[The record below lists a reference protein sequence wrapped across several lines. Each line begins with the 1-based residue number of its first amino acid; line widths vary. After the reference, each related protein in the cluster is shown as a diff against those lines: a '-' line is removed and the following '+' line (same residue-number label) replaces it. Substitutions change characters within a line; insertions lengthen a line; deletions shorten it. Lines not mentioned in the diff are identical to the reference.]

1 MRTLERI
8 GRIITIQRVLIRYG
22 ADEILF
28 ATPMFRPFRYIFH
41 LMPWNWVNKVE
52 GPRAK
57 RLRMVLEDLGPIY
70 IKLGQILSTRR
81 DILPEDIANEFAKL
95 QDRVSPFPGEI
106 ARKSIEKTYGN
117 KINEVF
123 KEFDETPLASA
134 SIAQVHPAT
143 LHDGREFV
151 VKVIRPGIEKL
162 IRRDVGLL
170 YMIATQAEKYYPEGK
185 TLNFIGVVREFE
197 KTLLN
202 ELDLMREVASAS
214 QLRRNFKD
222 EEQFYVPEISWEL
235 SRSNLLVMERINGI
249 QVSNVEELKKAGV
262 DFKWLAEYGVEIFF
276 TQVFRDNFFHADMH
290 PGNIFVDKPS
300 KDAKTIVKVVDFG
313 IMSSL
318 TEFDQRYLAENFIAF
333 LNRDYHRVASLHIES
348 GWVPADTRHDDFEFA
363 IRTVCEPLLNR
374 PMKEISFGELLER
387 LFQTA
392 RKFNMVIMPQLILLQ
407 KTIINIEGIGRQL
420 YPDLDLWKAARPQLE
435 RWMSE
440 RVGVKGLIK
449 GAKDNVPYW
458 IDRLP
463 DLPNRALDIIDRL
476 HDGKL
481 ELENKSN
488 EIQELRKEMKS
499 YNHKTIMAVIGSGL
513 LMSAAIVY
521 GLENEMT
528 LLIGGI
534 PFVSWVGAGVGSV
547 LLYLSFW
554 E

>member
-1 MRTLERI
+1 MRTFERI
-8 GRIITIQRVLIRYG
+8 FRIVSIQRVLIRYG

-28 ATPMFRPFRYIFH
+28 ATPMFRPFRYIFY
-41 LMPWNWVNKVE
+41 LMPWNWVKKIE
-52 GPRAK
+52 GPRAE

-106 ARKSIEKTYGN
+106 ARKSIEETYGKN
-117 KINEVF
+117 INEVF
-123 KEFDETPLASA
+123 GEFDETPLASA
-134 SIAQVHPAT
+134 SIAQVHAAT

-170 YMIATQAEKYYPEGK
+170 HMIAAQAEKYYPEGK
-185 TLNFIGVVREFE
+185 TLKFTGVVQEFE

-202 ELDLMREVASAS
+202 ELDLTREVASAS
-214 QLRRNFKD
+214 QLRRTFKD
-222 EEQFYVPEISWEL
+222 EEQYYVPEINWEL
-235 SRSNLLVMERINGI
+235 SRNNLLVMERIDGI
-249 QVSNVEELKKAGV
+249 QVSNVEELTQAGI
-262 DFKWLAEYGVEIFF
+262 DLKWLAEYGVEIFF

-290 PGNIFVDKPS
+290 PGNIFVYKPN
-300 KDAKTIVKVVDFG
+300 KDTKTVVKVVDFG

-318 TEFDQRYLAENFIAF
+318 TEFDQRYLAENFLAF
-333 LNRDYHRVASLHIES
+333 LNRDYHRVAALHIES
-348 GWVPADTRHDDFEFA
+348 GWVPSDTRHDDFEFA
-363 IRTVCEPLLNR
+363 IRTVCEPLLDR
-374 PMKEISFGELLER
+374 PMKDISFGELLER

-392 RKFNMVIMPQLILLQ
+392 RRFNMVIMPQLILLQ

-420 YPDLDLWKAARPQLE
+420 YPDLDLWKTARPQLE

-440 RVGVKGLIK
+440 RVGMRGLIK
-449 GAKDNVPYW
+449 GAKDNIPYW
-458 IDRLP
+458 IDRIP

-488 EIQELRKEMKS
+488 EIQQLRKEMKS

-513 LMSAAIVY
+513 LMSAAIIY
-521 GLENEMT
+521 GLENELSLM
-528 LLIGGI
+528 IGGI
-534 PFVSWVGAGVGSV
+534 PFVAWVGAGVGSV